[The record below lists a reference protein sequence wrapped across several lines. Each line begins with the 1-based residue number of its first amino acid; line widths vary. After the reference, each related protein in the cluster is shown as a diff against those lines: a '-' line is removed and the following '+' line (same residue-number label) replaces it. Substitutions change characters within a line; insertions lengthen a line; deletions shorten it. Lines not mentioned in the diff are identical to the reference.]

1 MWQYAAGDDS
11 ISDYGLMKTL
21 LNILSVASMVIALPA
36 AAQKYPEKN
45 IRLVVPF
52 PTGASQILGLLLA
65 EKLPAHLGQPV
76 YADFRAGAGGIIGT
90 EIAARAP
97 ADGYTLLL
105 ASPSITISPALY
117 KKLPFEPLR
126 DFAPI
131 THVATVPNVLVTH
144 PSVPAKTVKELV
156 AIARASPGK
165 LSYGSG
171 GVGSANQLA
180 SELFKWLAK
189 VDIVHVPYKGA
200 SIALTHILGGEIEM
214 VTVSVPATIPF
225 ISSGK
230 LRGLAVLSPQRIPT
244 LPNVMTTREAG
255 YPELLMDTWYGVFAP
270 TGVRPEIL
278 ERLNTDIIKAM
289 QAPETRAQLAKVGL
303 DVITN
308 SSAEFTRFVRIETEK
323 WARVVKEA
331 KIRVE

>member
-1 MWQYAAGDDS
+1 
-11 ISDYGLMKTL
+11 MKPFLRITATL
-21 LNILSVASMVIALPA
+21 LLMAALPA
-36 AAQKYPEKN
+36 TAQKYPEKN

-65 EKLPAHLGQPV
+65 EKLPAALGQPV

-90 EIAARAP
+90 EIAAKAP
-97 ADGYTLLL
+97 PDGYTLLL

-117 KKLPFEPLR
+117 KKLPFDALR

-144 PSVPAKTVKELV
+144 PSVPAKTVSELV
-156 AIARASPGK
+156 AIARKSPGK

-171 GVGSANQLA
+171 GIGSANQLA
-180 SELFKWLAK
+180 SELFKHLAK

-200 SIALTHILGGEIEM
+200 SIALTHILGGGIDM

-225 ISSGK
+225 ISSGR
-230 LRGLAVLSPQRIPT
+230 LRGLAVLAPNRVPT
-244 LPNVMTTREAG
+244 LPGVMTTKEAG

-270 TGVRPEIL
+270 TGVRADIL
-278 ERLNTDIIKAM
+278 ERLNSDIVKVM

-303 DVITN
+303 DVITS
-308 SSAEFTRFVRIETEK
+308 SSAEFNKFVRVETEK
-323 WARVVKEA
+323 WVRVVREA
-331 KIRVE
+331 KIKVE

>member
-1 MWQYAAGDDS
+1 MKKILRIATAFALVAA
-11 ISDYGLMKTL
+11 MP
-21 LNILSVASMVIALPA
+21 V

-65 EKLPAHLGQPV
+65 EKLPAVLGQPV
-76 YADFRAGAGGIIGT
+76 YADFRAGAGGLIGT
-90 EIAARAP
+90 EIAAKSP

-117 KKLPFEPLR
+117 KKLPFDALR

-165 LSYGSG
+165 MSYGSG
-171 GVGSANQLA
+171 GIGSANQLA
-180 SELFKWLAK
+180 SELFKYLAK

-200 SIALTHILGGEIEM
+200 SIALTHILGGEIDM

-225 ISSGK
+225 INSGR
-230 LRGLAVLSPQRIPT
+230 LRGLAVLAPHRVPT
-244 LPNVMTTREAG
+244 LPTVPSTKEAG
-255 YPELLMDTWYGVFAP
+255 YPELLMDTWYGAFAP
-270 TGVRPEIL
+270 AGVRADIL
-278 ERLNTDIIKAM
+278 ERLNTDIIKVM

-303 DVITN
+303 DVITS
-308 SSAEFTRFVRIETEK
+308 SSADFSKFVRVETEK
-323 WARVVKEA
+323 WARVVREA

>member
-1 MWQYAAGDDS
+1 MNKFIRIS
-11 ISDYGLMKTL
+11 IVLTVTTITG
-21 LNILSVASMVIALPA
+21 ALPA

-65 EKLPAHLGQPV
+65 EKLPAVLGQPV

-90 EIAARAP
+90 EIAAKSP
-97 ADGYTLLL
+97 PDGYTLLL

-117 KKLPFEPLR
+117 KKLPFDALR

-165 LSYGSG
+165 MSYGSG
-171 GVGSANQLA
+171 GIGSANQLA
-180 SELFKWLAK
+180 SELFKYLAK

-200 SIALTHILGGEIEM
+200 SIALTHILGGEIDM

-225 ISSGK
+225 INGGK
-230 LRGLAVLSPQRIPT
+230 LRGLAVLAPQRVPT
-244 LPNVMTTREAG
+244 LPNVPSTKEAG
-255 YPELLMDTWYGVFAP
+255 YPDLLMDTWYGAFAP
-270 TGVRPEIL
+270 AGVRTDIL
-278 ERLNTDIIKAM
+278 ERLNTDIIKVM
-289 QAPETRAQLAKVGL
+289 QAPETRATLAKVGL
-303 DVITN
+303 DVITS
-308 SSAEFTRFVRIETEK
+308 SSAEFNKFVRTETEK
-323 WARVVKEA
+323 WARVVREA
-331 KIRVE
+331 KITVQ

>member
-1 MWQYAAGDDS
+1 MNQFLRTT
-11 ISDYGLMKTL
+11 ITL
-21 LNILSVASMVIALPA
+21 ALVCALPA

-65 EKLPAHLGQPV
+65 EKLPAVLGQPV
-76 YADFRAGAGGIIGT
+76 YADFRAGAGGLIGT
-90 EIAARAP
+90 EIAAKSP

-117 KKLPFEPLR
+117 KKLPFDALR

-144 PSVPAKTVKELV
+144 PSVPAKTVNELV

-165 LSYGSG
+165 MSYGSG
-171 GVGSANQLA
+171 GIGSANQLA
-180 SELFKWLAK
+180 SELFKYLAK

-200 SIALTHILGGEIEM
+200 SIALTHILGGEIDM

-225 ISSGK
+225 INSGK
-230 LRGLAVLSPQRIPT
+230 LRGLAVLAPQRVPT
-244 LPNVMTTREAG
+244 LPTVPSTKEAG
-255 YPELLMDTWYGVFAP
+255 YPDLLMDTWYGAFAP
-270 TGVRPEIL
+270 TGVRADIL
-278 ERLNTDIIKAM
+278 ERLNTDIIKVM
-289 QAPETRAQLAKVGL
+289 QTPETKAQLAKVGL
-303 DVITN
+303 DVITS
-308 SSAEFTRFVRIETEK
+308 SSADFSKFVRVETEK
-323 WARVVKEA
+323 WARVVREA

>member
-1 MWQYAAGDDS
+1 MNKPIRFS
-11 ISDYGLMKTL
+11 
-21 LNILSVASMVIALPA
+21 IALVVLTIAGAFPV

-65 EKLPAHLGQPV
+65 EKLPAALGQPV
-76 YADFRAGAGGIIGT
+76 YADFRAGAGGLIGT
-90 EIAARAP
+90 EIAAKAP
-97 ADGYTLLL
+97 PDGYTLLL

-117 KKLPFEPLR
+117 KKLPFDALR

-165 LSYGSG
+165 MSYGSG
-171 GVGSANQLA
+171 GIGSANQLA
-180 SELFKWLAK
+180 SELFKYLAK

-200 SIALTHILGGEIEM
+200 SIALTHILGGEIDM

-225 ISSGK
+225 INSGR
-230 LRGLAVLSPQRIPT
+230 LRGLAVLAPQRVPT
-244 LPNVMTTREAG
+244 LPTVPSTKEAG
-255 YPELLMDTWYGVFAP
+255 YPELLMDTWYGALAP
-270 TGVRPEIL
+270 AGVRADIL
-278 ERLNTDIIKAM
+278 ERLNAEIVKVM
-289 QAPETRAQLAKVGL
+289 QTPETKAQLAKVGL
-303 DVITN
+303 DVITS
-308 SSAEFTRFVRIETEK
+308 SSAEFNKFVRSETEK
-323 WARVVKEA
+323 WARVVREA
-331 KIRVE
+331 KIPVQ

>member
-1 MWQYAAGDDS
+1 
-11 ISDYGLMKTL
+11 MKPFLHITAIL
-21 LNILSVASMVIALPA
+21 LLGATCPA

-65 EKLPAHLGQPV
+65 EKLPALLGQPV
-76 YADFRAGAGGIIGT
+76 YADFRAGAGGLIGT
-90 EIAARAP
+90 EIAAKAP

-117 KKLPFEPLR
+117 KKLPFDALR

-144 PSVPAKTVKELV
+144 PSVPAKTVNELV
-156 AIARASPGK
+156 ALARKTPGK

-171 GVGSANQLA
+171 GIGSANQLA
-180 SELFKWLAK
+180 SELFKYLAK

-200 SIALTHILGGEIEM
+200 SIALTHILGGEIDM

-225 ISSGK
+225 ISSGR
-230 LRGLAVLSPQRIPT
+230 LRGLAVLAPSRVPT
-244 LPNVMTTREAG
+244 LPTVMTTKEAG
-255 YPELLMDTWYGVFAP
+255 YPELLMDTWYGAFAP
-270 TGVRPEIL
+270 AGVRADIL
-278 ERLNTDIIKAM
+278 DRLNSDIIKVM
-289 QAPETRAQLAKVGL
+289 QTPETRAQLAKVGL
-303 DVITN
+303 DVITS
-308 SSAEFTRFVRIETEK
+308 SSAEINKFVRTETEK
-323 WARVVKEA
+323 WARVVREA
-331 KIRVE
+331 KITVQ

>member
-1 MWQYAAGDDS
+1 MSPLLRFAAP
-11 ISDYGLMKTL
+11 LAL
-21 LNILSVASMVIALPA
+21 ACALPA

-65 EKLPAHLGQPV
+65 EKLPAVLGQPV

-90 EIAARAP
+90 EIAAKSP
-97 ADGYTLLL
+97 PDGYTLLL

-117 KKLPFEPLR
+117 KKLPFDALR

-144 PSVPAKTVKELV
+144 PSVPAKTVNELV
-156 AIARASPGK
+156 AIARAAPGK

-171 GVGSANQLA
+171 GIGSANQLA
-180 SELFKWLAK
+180 SELFKYLAK

-200 SIALTHILGGEIEM
+200 SIALTHILGGEIDL

-225 ISSGK
+225 ISSGR
-230 LRGLAVLSPQRIPT
+230 LRGLAVLAPQRVPT
-244 LPNVMTTREAG
+244 LPNVMTTKEAG
-255 YPELLMDTWYGVFAP
+255 YPDLLMDTWYGVFAP
-270 TGVRPEIL
+270 AGVRADIL
-278 ERLNTDIIKAM
+278 DRLNSDIIKVM
-289 QAPETRAQLAKVGL
+289 RAPETRAQLAKVGL
-303 DVITN
+303 DVITS
-308 SSAEFTRFVRIETEK
+308 SSAEFNKFVRVETEK

-331 KIRVE
+331 KIKVE